1 MMMMVVVMNID
12 EWHYWCVSAN
22 IREEME
28 FDYTITN
35 ELLSAMYVF
44 QEAVSNVWVA
54 YYRYSLQY
62 GNLNLFSLH
71 FNGNFSRWT
80 WVFFREAKDDGS
92 GGDSC
97 AMLQSNCHHQQTNT
111 QLFTVR
117 MPFLSPNGQCQS
129 TEGKRKLNPL
139 TVELLPS
146 LLSVCQ
152 RHWMSKCNNCFC
164 E

>member
-1 MMMMVVVMNID
+1 MVMMVVMNID
-12 EWHYWCVSAN
+12 EWHYWCVTAN

-80 WVFFREAKDDGS
+80 WVFFFVKLRMMEVVVTAVQCSSQIVTINKPTPNF
-92 GGDSC
+92 
-97 AMLQSNCHHQQTNT
+97 LQSGCPSCRPTGSVKA
-111 QLFTVR
+111 LK
-117 MPFLSPNGQCQS
+117 
-129 TEGKRKLNPL
+129 GKG
-139 TVELLPS
+139 S
-146 LLSVCQ
+146 WI
-152 RHWMSKCNNCFC
+152 HWL
-164 E
+164 